1 MTGGKSDAKPCIGK
15 LPFCEACVQGKQTQK
30 PFRGVSDVQTTETL
44 QLIHSDVC
52 GPMSVD
58 SLENSRYFVTFT
70 DDFSRFCH
78 VYFLKRKSEVLTKF
92 KEFHAEV
99 TNLLGKRM
107 KVLRTDNGGEYV
119 SAEFEQY
126 LKEHGI
132 IHEVTT
138 PYTPQQNGISERLNR
153 TLQKL
158 ALSQILHASL
168 PKCFWADSIA
178 TACYVRNRLPV
189 CPLNVT
195 P

>member
-1 MTGGKSDAKPCIGK
+1 MKFAVDKHLIRGVNCCGKSDAKPRIGK
-15 LPFCEACVQGKQTQK
+15 IPFCEACVQGKQTRKQ
-30 PFRGVSDVQTTETL
+30 FRDASDVQTTETL

-52 GPMSVD
+52 APMSVD
-58 SLENSRYFVTFT
+58 SLGNSRYFVTFI

-78 VYFLKRKSEVLTKF
+78 VYLLKRKSEVLTKF

-99 TNLLGKRM
+99 TNLLGKRV

-132 IHEVTT
+132 RHEVTT

-153 TLQKL
+153 TLQEM
-158 ALSQILHASL
+158 ALSHILHANL
-168 PKCFWADSIA
+168 PKCFWAD
-178 TACYVRNRLPV
+178 
-189 CPLNVT
+189 
-195 P
+195 